1 MKIVGFEM
9 KVLVALVTDY
19 VDWLGDCVNI
29 IYQLA
34 VRIQRSDA
42 YRCRDLTFVKLVSIA
57 YAATIMYKSVK
68 NLTDGGHLTQLPE
81 YIATLCKK

>member
-42 YRCRDLTFVKLVSIA
+42 YCCRDLTFVKLVSIA
-57 YAATIMYKSVK
+57 FAATVMYESV
-68 NLTDGGHLTQLPE
+68 N
-81 YIATLCKK
+81 I